1 MRVLFR
7 SCMSSFWSTP
17 SAATSVRSST
27 STRVLPRK
35 AATRS
40 TSISSRRAR
49 SSAIERIEVL
59 RDGASAQYGSDA
71 IAAVRNTDVTGALYY
86 PLPGGA
92 PDPRELTANRRI
104 YQGGLPDVKDVK
116 VAQKIGRAHV

>member
-1 MRVLFR
+1 
-7 SCMSSFWSTP
+7 MSSCWSTAR
-17 SAATSVRSST
+17 AATTVRSST

-71 IAAVRNTDVTGALYY
+71 IAAVRNTDVT
-86 PLPGGA
+86 
-92 PDPRELTANRRI
+92 E
-104 YQGGLPDVKDVK
+104 
-116 VAQKIGRAHV
+116 IGRAHVYTPVPNAQLVCRLLLENTKTKRHNNTRKYP

>member
-1 MRVLFR
+1 
-7 SCMSSFWSTP
+7 MSSCWSTA
-17 SAATSVRSST
+17 SAATTVRSST

-86 PLPGGA
+86 PLRSDEHTSDLQSLMRTSYA
-92 PDPRELTANRRI
+92 VF
-104 YQGGLPDVKDVK
+104 GLKN
-116 VAQKIGRAHV
+116 